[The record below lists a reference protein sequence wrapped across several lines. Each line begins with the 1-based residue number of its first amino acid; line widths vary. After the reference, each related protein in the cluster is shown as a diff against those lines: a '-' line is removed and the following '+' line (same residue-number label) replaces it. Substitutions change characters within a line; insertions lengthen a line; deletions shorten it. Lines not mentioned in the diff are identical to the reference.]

1 MATAAQRLVEAEAA
15 LHAILTGRGVQR
27 VQDSN
32 GESVTY
38 TTANVGRLRAYI
50 AELKA
55 EIAGTTPMSG
65 PIRPMFL

>member
-1 MATAAQRLVEAEAA
+1 MTAAERLVEAEAA
-15 LHAILTGRGVQR
+15 LHSILTGRGIQR

-38 TTANVGRLRAYI
+38 TTANVSRLRAYI
-50 AELKA
+50 SDLKA

-65 PIRPMFL
+65 PMRPMFV